1 MRLPL
6 QVRFLQRNRSA
17 GEENAGNGRRQTLDA
32 VQYPKDH
39 CKNSSLPNPL
49 KSHHSVTEPK
59 RPCSD
64 QLYPQYLS
72 AVHLPDEFELHGS
85 SPVASDSN

>member
-32 VQYPKDH
+32 VH
-39 CKNSSLPNPL
+39 IL
-49 KSHHSVTEPK
+49 KATVRTAAY
-59 RPCSD
+59 
-64 QLYPQYLS
+64 QTL
-72 AVHLPDEFELHGS
+72 
-85 SPVASDSN
+85 